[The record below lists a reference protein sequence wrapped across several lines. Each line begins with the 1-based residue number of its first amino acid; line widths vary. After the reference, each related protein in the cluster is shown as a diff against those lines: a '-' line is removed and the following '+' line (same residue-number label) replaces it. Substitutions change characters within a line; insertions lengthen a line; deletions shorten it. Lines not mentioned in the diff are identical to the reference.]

1 MDLQMRKLTPALWQ
15 DYLYYFENVAFT
27 NHEEFSINN
36 IVGWSN
42 VDRKANY
49 APIVRNKEYLS
60 DGDDE
65 QTISIYCMEIAPG
78 YRGRD
83 ISHYIID
90 CICENAKADG
100 YKYVEGYPFVDVD
113 FPCQYHGPLKL
124 YEKHGFDMIR
134 KGDYVYVMR
143 KRL

>member
-1 MDLQMRKLTPALWQ
+1 MKELIKNGVMNG
-15 DYLYYFENVAFT
+15 YLVY
-27 NHEEFSINN
+27 SDNN

-65 QTISIYCMEIAPG
+65 QTISIYCMEIAPN
-78 YRGRD
+78 YRGKG

-90 CICENAKADG
+90 RICENAKADG
-100 YKYVEGYPFVDVD
+100 YKYVEGYPFVDMD

-124 YEKHGFDMIR
+124 YEKHGFGMIR